1 MEKDQSKAST
11 MEVQQ
16 SQNSL
21 SQRVAIIEEQ
31 VVYRKTRGVN
41 RQAEEV
47 KQRGED
53 DLEDMEILT
62 DEEVHSMSESESE
75 PLGLT

>member
-1 MEKDQSKAST
+1 MEKDLIRAST
-11 MEVQQ
+11 IEVQQ

-31 VVYRKTRGVN
+31 VVYRKTRGEN
-41 RQAEEV
+41 RQIEEV

>member
-1 MEKDQSKAST
+1 MEKDQSRAST

>member
-1 MEKDQSKAST
+1 
-11 MEVQQ
+11 
-16 SQNSL
+16 
-21 SQRVAIIEEQ
+21 
-31 VVYRKTRGVN
+31 VVYRKTRGEL
-41 RQAEEV
+41 RQAEEF

-62 DEEVHSMSESESE
+62 DEEVRSMSESESE